1 MKVDLTAFLRKDSS
15 SGWSQEDF
23 KKHIKES
30 LVELIRL
37 ELENIPRQ
45 EWDKT
50 LRTWS
55 KICSFAD
62 SLGKKE
68 EKEREELYRKFQ
80 FDSMMVYI
88 TEGVIEKLEIARSIG
103 LLKKGERPEKLI
115 SLGLE
120 FAEESE
126 ETRFMKAFFRA

>member
-1 MKVDLTAFLRKDSS
+1 
-15 SGWSQEDF
+15 
-23 KKHIKES
+23 
-30 LVELIRL
+30 
-37 ELENIPRQ
+37 
-45 EWDKT
+45 

-68 EKEREELYRKFQ
+68 EKERQELYRKFQ